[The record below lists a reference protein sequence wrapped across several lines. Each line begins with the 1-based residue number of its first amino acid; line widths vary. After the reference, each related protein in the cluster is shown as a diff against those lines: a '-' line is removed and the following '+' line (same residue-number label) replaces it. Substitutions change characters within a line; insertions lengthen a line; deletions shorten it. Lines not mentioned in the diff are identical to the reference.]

1 MKDTKTNSKDVGM
14 DPRTQIQRNYARWVD
29 DVCEMCDWKTSITME
44 EVQAQYSKLAI
55 ELAIK
60 ELSVLRTNPE
70 VYDRIQYLQSLIN
83 D

>member
-1 MKDTKTNSKDVGM
+1 M

-55 ELAIK
+55 ELAIDQLK
-60 ELSVLRTNPE
+60 SLISEGNFSVRSET
-70 VYDRIQYLQSLIN
+70 VKQKIYYLQSLI
-83 D
+83 DD

>member
-1 MKDTKTNSKDVGM
+1 M